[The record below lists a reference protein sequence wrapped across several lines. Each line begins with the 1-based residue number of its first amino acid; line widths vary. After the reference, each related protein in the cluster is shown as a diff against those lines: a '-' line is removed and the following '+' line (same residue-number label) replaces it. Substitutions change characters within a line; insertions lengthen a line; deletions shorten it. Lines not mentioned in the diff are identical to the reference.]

1 MKKILMYSIVA
12 IVLFVVYWFFLKPK
26 PQSIDNKEKEI
37 AIQKHSAAF
46 NNNCQQIINNY
57 LAIKDA
63 FILADT
69 AAIKSKTNIFIA
81 SLNSIDSIELKKD
94 TASVYETVMSTISDI
109 KINAASIV
117 QQHDITEMR
126 KDFSNMT
133 DVMYPAFFFAINY
146 EGTQLYLQNCPMAFN
161 DSIPANWISGEKE
174 INNPYLGK
182 SHPVYQSS
190 MLHCG
195 EIKDTIKRK

>member
-1 MKKILMYSIVA
+1 MKKILLYSIVA
-12 IVLFVVYWFFLKPK
+12 IVLFAGYWFFLKPK
-26 PQSIDNKEKEI
+26 QQNLDTKEKGI

-46 NNNCQQIINNY
+46 NVNCQNIVDNY

-63 FILADT
+63 FVNDDT
-69 AAIKSKTNIFIA
+69 NKVKTSTIAFIA
-81 SLNSIDSIELKKD
+81 ALDKMDTVELKKD
-94 TASVYETVMSTISDI
+94 TASVFETVVLTIADI
-109 KINAASIV
+109 KSNAQSILL
-117 QQHDITEMR
+117 QHDIIEMR
-126 KDFSNMT
+126 KDFSSMT

-146 EGTQLYLQNCPMAFN
+146 EGQPLYLQNCPMAFN

-174 INNPYLGK
+174 INNPYMGK
-182 SHPVYQSS
+182 SHPLYKSS